1 MTYVVHFVYVL
12 CAITEEMAEQFRRCQ
27 RRRGM
32 VSSGQRTGDEYK
44 NQRRRSRAV
53 LYHLSGQFEKQNR
66 AKSKLQQFNKVGIIV
81 NQVFQRKTLVIKIMN
96 VILQIWP
103 ISQSPFD
110 IIY

>member
-1 MTYVVHFVYVL
+1 
-12 CAITEEMAEQFRRCQ
+12 MAEAYRRCQ

-66 AKSKLQQFNKVGIIV
+66 AKSKLQQFNKVITIAKILG
-81 NQVFQRKTLVIKIMN
+81 LVE
-96 VILQIWP
+96 VILKICKD
-103 ISQSPFD
+103 SRFFFFFLVFAANLKSC
-110 IIY
+110 